1 MITTSGPDAESET
14 QRTPFALAVAA
25 LGVVFGDIGTSP
37 LYALRACFTN
47 VTGMQ
52 VDEASVLGVLSL
64 IFWSLALVIAVKYL
78 WIILRAD
85 NKGEGGVL
93 ALMTLVLGE
102 RPYHRPAAIAIL
114 GLVGCALFYG
124 DGVITPAVTVLGAIE
139 GLSIALPGFSH
150 WVVPLSV
157 GALVWLFALQR
168 HGTGAIGR
176 LFGPVMIL
184 WFATLA
190 VLGTI
195 SILEQPI
202 VLEAINPLRAVMF
215 FVDHTGVAFA
225 VSGAVFLAVTG
236 GEALYA
242 DLGHFGRAPIARAWF
257 FWVWPCLVL
266 NYFGQGALLLRD
278 SQAIVNPFYLL
289 APGWLLIPL
298 VGLATGAGIIAS
310 QAVISGVFAITQQC
324 QRLGY
329 LPRWRIVHSSAH
341 AAGQVYVP
349 VINWMLCIATIG
361 LTIGFGSSERLT
373 GAYGVGVAGTMLVD
387 TLLMLLLLNGRGDR
401 TARVQFAVMSALI
414 LIDLMF
420 VLSNLGKVPTGGWF
434 PLVFGLLIFGLMR
447 TWQLG
452 REVVTEKM
460 RREEVGE
467 AKFLAQIQR
476 HPPLRAPGTAVYL
489 TSNIKGIPRTLM
501 RNLKI
506 NGVLHERT
514 IIFTLT
520 TEPIP
525 RVLTGGRVQV
535 KPLGEE
541 IYRVQAFV
549 GFMEEANVPQSLRDA
564 ERAGLGFRTDEV
576 FYFLAHDDIVVG
588 TPRGMSP
595 FRKKIFLFLARNSQ
609 YAAES
614 FGIPP
619 SRIMEVGGQV
629 VI

>member
-1 MITTSGPDAESET
+1 MSLDSEKDRD
-14 QRTPFALAVAA
+14 RTPFALAVAA

-47 VTGMQ
+47 VMGMK
-52 VDEASVLGVLSL
+52 VEEHAILGVLSL
-64 IFWSLALVIAVKYL
+64 IFWSLALVIAVKYI

-102 RPYHRPAAIAIL
+102 RPYQRPAVIAIL

-139 GLSIALPGFSH
+139 GLAISMPGFKQ
-150 WVVPLSV
+150 WIVPIAV

-168 HGTGAIGR
+168 HGTGKIGR
-176 LFGPVMIL
+176 IFGPVMIL

-190 VLGTI
+190 TLGAI
-195 SILEQPI
+195 SIVQQPI
-202 VLEAINPLRAVMF
+202 VLEAINPLRAIGFYVEN
-215 FVDHTGVAFA
+215 TGVAFA

-242 DLGHFGRAPIARAWF
+242 DLGHFGRKPIARAWF

-278 SQAIVNPFYLL
+278 PAAIVNPFYLL
-289 APGWLLIPL
+289 APGWLMIPL
-298 VGLATGAGIIAS
+298 VVLATIAGIIAS

-329 LPRWRIVHSSAH
+329 LPRWRIIHSSEH

-349 VINWMLCIATIG
+349 VINWGLCVATVG
-361 LTIGFGSSERLT
+361 LTIGFGSSDRLT
-373 GAYGVGVAGTMLVD
+373 DAYGVGVAGTMLVD
-387 TLLMLLLLNGRGDR
+387 TLLMLLLLNGRVGR
-401 TARVQFAVMSALI
+401 SAKVQFAVLCALI
-414 LIDLMF
+414 LVDLMF

-434 PLVFGLLIFGLMR
+434 PILFGLLIFGTMR
-447 TWQLG
+447 TWQRG

-489 TSNIKGIPRTLM
+489 TSNTHGIPRTLM

-525 RVLTGGRVQV
+525 RVLTGGRVTV
-535 KPLGEE
+535 KALGEE
-541 IYRVQAFV
+541 LYRVQAFV
-549 GFMEEANVPQSLRDA
+549 GFMEEPNVPQSLRDA

-588 TPRGMSP
+588 TPRGMAPS
-595 FRKKIFLFLARNSQ
+595 RKKIFLFLARNSQ

>member
-1 MITTSGPDAESET
+1 MATDSDADPDRH
-14 QRTPFALAVAA
+14 RTPLALSIAA

-37 LYALRACFTN
+37 LYALRACFSN
-47 VTGMQ
+47 ASGIQ
-52 VDEASVLGVLSL
+52 VNEHDVLGVLSL

-102 RPYHRPAAIAIL
+102 RPHRRPAAIAVL
-114 GLVGCALFYG
+114 GLIGCALFYG

-139 GLSIALPGFSH
+139 GLAVALPGFSN
-150 WVVPLSV
+150 WIVPLAV
-157 GALVWLFALQR
+157 GALVWLFMLQR
-168 HGTGAIGR
+168 QGTGVIGR
-176 LFGPVMIL
+176 LFGPVMIV

-190 VLGTI
+190 ALGTV

-202 VLEAINPLRAVMF
+202 VLEAINPLRALAF
-215 FVDHTGVAFA
+215 YFEHTSVAFV

-278 SQAIVNPFYLL
+278 PSAIANPFYLL

-298 VGLATGAGIIAS
+298 VVLATFAGIIAS

-329 LPRWRIVHSSAH
+329 LPRWRVIHSSAH

-349 VINWMLCIATIG
+349 VINWFLCIATLG
-361 LTIGFGSSERLT
+361 LTIGFGSSDRLT
-373 GAYGVGVAGTMLVD
+373 DAYGVGVAGTMLVD
-387 TLLMLLLLNGRGDR
+387 TLLMLLLLKGRDGNS
-401 TARVQFAVMSALI
+401 ARLQFAVLCALI
-414 LIDLMF
+414 VIDLMF
-420 VLSNLGKVPTGGWF
+420 VFSNLGKVPTGGWF
-434 PLVFGLLIFGLMR
+434 PLIFGLLVFGMMR
-447 TWQLG
+447 TWQRG
-452 REVVTEKM
+452 REVVTDKM

-467 AKFLAQIQR
+467 AKFLAQIHR

-489 TSNIKGIPRTLM
+489 TSNTKGIPRTLM

-514 IIFTLT
+514 VIFTLI

-525 RVLTGGRVQV
+525 RVLTGGRVTV
-535 KPLGEE
+535 KALGDE

-549 GFMEEANVPQSLRDA
+549 GFMEEPDVPQSLRDA
-564 ERAGLGFRTDEV
+564 ERAGLGFRTDEA

-588 TPRGMSP
+588 TPRGMAP
-595 FRKKIFLFLARNSQ
+595 VRKKIFLFLARNSQ

>member
-1 MITTSGPDAESET
+1 MTPDDSDEESPR
-14 QRTPFALAVAA
+14 QRTAFALSLAA

-47 VTGMQ
+47 VTGM
-52 VDEASVLGVLSL
+52 VVEEHTVLGVLSL

-93 ALMTLVLGE
+93 ALMTLVLSE
-102 RPYHRPAAIAIL
+102 RPYQRPFAIAVL
-114 GLVGCALFYG
+114 GLIGCALFYG

-139 GLSIALPGFSH
+139 GLSVATPAFEKWI
-150 WVVPLSV
+150 VPLAV

-168 HGTGAIGR
+168 RGTGAIGR
-176 LFGPVMIL
+176 LFGPVMII

-190 VLGTI
+190 VLGLM
-195 SILEQPI
+195 SIVANPA
-202 VLEAINPLRAVMF
+202 VVGAINPLHAVVF
-215 FVDHTGVAFA
+215 YYEHTGVAFA

-266 NYFGQGALLLRD
+266 NYFGQGALLLRNPD
-278 SQAIVNPFYLL
+278 AIVNPFYLL
-289 APGWLLIPL
+289 APAELVLPL
-298 VGLATGAGIIAS
+298 VVLATIAGIIAS
-310 QAVISGVFAITQQC
+310 QAVISGVFSITQQC

-329 LPRWRIVHSSAH
+329 LPRWRIIHSSAH

-349 VINWMLCIATIG
+349 VVNWMLCIATLG
-361 LTIGFGSSERLT
+361 LTIGFGSSDRLT
-373 GAYGVGVAGTMLVD
+373 DAYGVGVAGTMLVD
-387 TLLMLLLLNGRGDR
+387 TLLMMLLLVSRTGRS
-401 TARVQFAVMSALI
+401 ARVQLAVLCVLI
-414 LIDLMF
+414 LLDLMF
-420 VLSNLGKVPTGGWF
+420 VFSNLGKVPTGGWF
-434 PLVFGLLIFGLMR
+434 PLAFGLLIFGMMR
-447 TWQLG
+447 TWQRG

-460 RREEVGE
+460 RREEITE
-467 AKFLAQIQR
+467 AKFLTMIQR
-476 HPPLRAPGTAVYL
+476 HPPLRSPGTAVYL
-489 TSNIKGIPRTLM
+489 TSNTTGIPRTLM

-525 RVLTGGRVQV
+525 RVLTGGRVRV
-535 KPLGEE
+535 KALGHE
-541 IYRVQAFV
+541 IYRVQAYV
-549 GFMEEANVPQSLRDA
+549 GFMEEANVPRSLREA
-564 ERAGLGFRTDEV
+564 EKAGLGFRTDDV

-588 TPRGMSP
+588 TPRGMAPS
-595 FRKKIFLFLARNSQ
+595 RKKIFLFLARNSQ